1 MAVTKIWKVVKRMD
15 HVIGYAKDV
24 NKTKIEFNQN
34 YEMLVDDLQNVI
46 DYARNSDKTE
56 KEYFVTGINCDSDS
70 AYEEMQDTKRYYNK
84 KDKILAFHA
93 YQSFAEGEVT
103 PELAHQIGVQL
114 ANEMWGDRFQVVVTT
129 HLNTN
134 HIHNHI
140 VLNSVSFE
148 DGLKYYDNHTNYAK
162 MRHISDELC
171 KEYGLSVIE
180 EKETKKKMNYD
191 NFYKKSLYTDNY
203 SNNAKRDLDLAIR
216 QAYSYDD
223 FLYLM
228 KKLDYEIIFRANKI
242 SIRKEPYKRNI
253 RIERRY
259 GENYSIENIKRRII
273 EEQAVRVP
281 FIENVYN
288 YRKVNY
294 PFAKRHKRAK
304 AKGFI
309 ALYYHYC
316 YLLKVFPDNVPQQ
329 RLPPSIRAD
338 VSRMEQL
345 SEEARFLAT
354 HKIKTFEEL
363 SNYQDDVNFKIKE
376 ILDQRERLW
385 AKRKLSKDGNEMHEY
400 AEQISSL
407 NDKLVKL
414 RKRVELCEDIKT
426 RVPKID
432 NNLSELERSLSHL
445 LIEEKGKPSSKY
457 LKRINDTF
465 PFRDGKNCQRVYEA
479 ITDLNEKDSSSLNLN
494 MLIEDAISV
503 QNSKNYLGIE
513 KKYETLFQ
521 YINQSDYSHLQQT
534 YMNALLKQNKLV
546 KLKLYILNNHIEK
559 KEFWL
564 NLVDLQIGDTCKAVI
579 YFTEHLPENQIYA

>member
-1 MAVTKIWKVVKRMD
+1 MDYYVIPKRIRARIGKEGLAAILGVSKGTIQRNIIEPLQRIWGTSLVGDINSQNICPMFGEDVYCLGAEKVSQVSKIRGASLKYCYGDEVADWNQ
-15 HVIGYAKDV
+15 DV
-24 NKTKIEFNQN
+24 FN
-34 YEMLVDDLQNVI
+34 MLKSRL
-46 DYARNSDKTE
+46 DKPYSCFDGACNPDAPQHWF
-56 KEYFVTGINCDSDS
+56 KKFLDSD
-70 AYEEMQDTKRYYNK
+70 ADIYCQKYEIFDNPF
-84 KDKILAFHA
+84 L
-93 YQSFAEGEVT
+93 S
-103 PELAHQIGVQL
+103 PEFV
-114 ANEMWGDRFQVVVTT
+114 
-129 HLNTN
+129 
-134 HIHNHI
+134 
-140 VLNSVSFE
+140 
-148 DGLKYYDNHTNYAK
+148 
-162 MRHISDELC
+162 DELC
-171 KEYGLSVIE
+171 KEYGLSVIK
-180 EKETKKKMNYD
+180 EKATKKKMNYD

-228 KKLDYEIIFRANKI
+228 KKLDYEIIFRTNKI

-259 GENYSIENIKRRII
+259 GENYSIENIKRRIL
-273 EEQAVRVP
+273 EEQSVRVP

-329 RLPPSIRAD
+329 KLPPSIRAD

-363 SNYQDDVNFKIKE
+363 SNYQDDVSFKIKE
-376 ILDQRERLW
+376 ILDQREKLW
-385 AKRKLSKDGNEMHEY
+385 SRRKLSKDENEMHKY

-407 NDKLVKL
+407 NDKLIKL

-432 NNLSELERSLSHL
+432 NNLSELDTQEE
-445 LIEEKGKPSSKY
+445 IEKETKDRKKDKSNKGK
-457 LKRINDTF
+457 
-465 PFRDGKNCQRVYEA
+465 E
-479 ITDLNEKDSSSLNLN
+479 
-494 MLIEDAISV
+494 
-503 QNSKNYLGIE
+503 
-513 KKYETLFQ
+513 
-521 YINQSDYSHLQQT
+521 
-534 YMNALLKQNKLV
+534 
-546 KLKLYILNNHIEK
+546 
-559 KEFWL
+559 
-564 NLVDLQIGDTCKAVI
+564 
-579 YFTEHLPENQIYA
+579 

>member
-15 HVIGYAKDV
+15 HVISYAKDE
-24 NKTKIEFNQN
+24 NKTKIEFNQK

-180 EKETKKKMNYD
+180 EKATKKKMNYD

-228 KKLDYEIIFRANKI
+228 KELDYEIIFRANKI

-294 PFAKRHKRAK
+294 PFAKRHKSER
-304 AKGFI
+304 I
-309 ALYYHYC
+309 YCLYYHYC

-329 RLPPSIRAD
+329 KLPPSIRAD

-363 SNYQDDVNFKIKE
+363 SNYQDDVSSKIKE
-376 ILDQRERLW
+376 ILDQREKLW
-385 AKRKLSKDGNEMHEY
+385 SRRKLSKDENEMHKY

-407 NDKLVKL
+407 NDKLIKL

-432 NNLSELERSLSHL
+432 NNLSELDTQEE
-445 LIEEKGKPSSKY
+445 IEKETKDRKKDKSNKGK
-457 LKRINDTF
+457 
-465 PFRDGKNCQRVYEA
+465 E
-479 ITDLNEKDSSSLNLN
+479 
-494 MLIEDAISV
+494 
-503 QNSKNYLGIE
+503 
-513 KKYETLFQ
+513 
-521 YINQSDYSHLQQT
+521 
-534 YMNALLKQNKLV
+534 
-546 KLKLYILNNHIEK
+546 
-559 KEFWL
+559 
-564 NLVDLQIGDTCKAVI
+564 
-579 YFTEHLPENQIYA
+579 